1 MKKKFYFVFFLIFP
15 NISVASI
22 ESRIIANVG
31 SEIITSYEL
40 KNKIKTTLVLNNQK
54 MSQQNI
60 NNSKTQAIQQLVI
73 YKLKKNETKKYNISG
88 NKQSV
93 TNYLNDIAT
102 KYKTDLMGFKDSF
115 TLNNINFD
123 LYLEEIKTEFAWQK
137 LIFDLYKDKINLDEK
152 EIEKELNEMIAK
164 EQKINEYKLLEIAFI
179 LEDYS
184 KKDSKVK
191 EIQDQINLIGFE
203 NTAKKFSMS
212 SSAINGGDLGW
223 INSKSMSKKILDVVK
238 YMKVGEVSKPLFQSD
253 NLMFLKLDNKKIS
266 NINNFN
272 IEKLRSDIITKKK
285 NYSLDLY
292 SNSHL
297 SKIKNKTFIK
307 FK

>member
-285 NYSLDLY
+285 KL
-292 SNSHL
+292 
-297 SKIKNKTFIK
+297 FIRFV

>member
-179 LEDYS
+179 
-184 KKDSKVK
+184 
-191 EIQDQINLIGFE
+191 
-203 NTAKKFSMS
+203 
-212 SSAINGGDLGW
+212 
-223 INSKSMSKKILDVVK
+223 
-238 YMKVGEVSKPLFQSD
+238 
-253 NLMFLKLDNKKIS
+253 
-266 NINNFN
+266 
-272 IEKLRSDIITKKK
+272 
-285 NYSLDLY
+285 
-292 SNSHL
+292 
-297 SKIKNKTFIK
+297 
-307 FK
+307 

>member
-1 MKKKFYFVFFLIFP
+1 MKKIFYFVFFLIFP

-266 NINNFN
+266 TINNFN

>member
-1 MKKKFYFVFFLIFP
+1 MKKKIYFLFFLIFP
-15 NISVASI
+15 SITLASI

-31 SEIITSYEL
+31 GEIITSYEL

-60 NNSKTQAIQQLVI
+60 NNSKTQAIQQLII

-93 TNYLNDIAT
+93 TNYLNDIST
-102 KYKTDLMGFKDSF
+102 KYKTDLRGFQDSF
-115 TLNNINFD
+115 TLNDINFD

-137 LIFDLYKDKINLDEK
+137 LIFDLYKDKISLDEK
-152 EIEKELNEMIAK
+152 EIEKELNKMITK
-164 EQKINEYKLLEIAFI
+164 EEKINEYKLLEIAFI
-179 LEDYS
+179 MEDYS

-266 NINNFN
+266 NINNLN
-272 IEKLRSDIITKKK
+272 IEKLRNDIIAKKK